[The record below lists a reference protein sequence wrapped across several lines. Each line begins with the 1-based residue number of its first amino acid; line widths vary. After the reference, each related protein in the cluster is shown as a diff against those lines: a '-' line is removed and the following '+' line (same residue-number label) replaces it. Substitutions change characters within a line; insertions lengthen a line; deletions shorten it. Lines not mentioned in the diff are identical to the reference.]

1 MGERTACG
9 GPFSF
14 PGRSRRGA
22 GPPVRAMPFPAGVPR
37 PTFGRRVAHGVPPPP
52 LPSSRRSTVP
62 DPILDALT
70 QAVAGRYEVRREL
83 GRGGMGAVFLAE
95 DLALDREVAIKVLP
109 PELAVQ
115 PALRE
120 RFVRE
125 AKLAASLSHPNIIHV
140 HAVEEHGD
148 LLAFVMQYVDGETL
162 TERIARS
169 GPYDAADC
177 ARLLQDTAWALG
189 YAHARGIVHRDVKP
203 DNLMIERGTGRALI
217 MDFGIARQE
226 RATSLTE
233 VGHSIG
239 TPHYMSPE
247 QAAAETVD
255 GRSDLY
261 SLGCVGFFA
270 ATGRPPFEAESAH
283 KLLMQHLTTP
293 APSVSSVRPEFPP
306 GLTAV
311 IAKALEKDPA
321 ARHATGEAMAEAIGA
336 LQLRSREVA
345 PLLRLFHQQT
355 AQALQALL
363 VIVAFLVFFVQ
374 FSGRTGT
381 LLGTVVMLML
391 GTMGITIVGQALD
404 RVRFAVRQGFTAEDV
419 DVAFDAIAEETAIA
433 RQQVVSDPVEKR
445 RIDRRKRIAIFGGAA
460 GGSFIPFVAQRV
472 FYMEQG
478 RQMYNPV
485 GAALLFA
492 MTVLVGFSVA
502 LWTMRPVRVT
512 LAQRVAGR
520 VWKSAAGRWL
530 FARALRRYAQ
540 ERARA

>member
-1 MGERTACG
+1 M
-9 GPFSF
+9 
-14 PGRSRRGA
+14 
-22 GPPVRAMPFPAGVPR
+22 V
-37 PTFGRRVAHGVPPPP
+37 
-52 LPSSRRSTVP
+52 
-62 DPILDALT
+62 DPILESLT
-70 QAVAGRYEVRREL
+70 KAVDGRYAILREL
-83 GRGGMGAVFLAE
+83 GRGGMGAVFLAQ

-109 PELAVQ
+109 PEFAAQ

-125 AKLAASLSHPNIIHV
+125 AKLAASLSHPNIVHV

-169 GPYDAADC
+169 GPYDPQDC

-203 DNLMIERGTGRALI
+203 DNLLVERGTGRVMI

-270 ATGRPPFEAESAH
+270 AVGRPPFESESAH
-283 KLLMQHLTTP
+283 RLLMQHLTVP
-293 APSVSSVRPEFPP
+293 APIVTSVRAEFPD
-306 GLTAV
+306 GLAKV
-311 IAKALEKDPA
+311 IARTLEKEPA
-321 ARHATGEAMAEAIGA
+321 ARFESGEAMAEAIGSLA
-336 LQLRSREVA
+336 LRSREVA

-355 AQALQALL
+355 AQALQSVLMFV
-363 VIVAFLVFFVQ
+363 VIGAILIQ
-374 FSGRTGT
+374 LPGRSGT
-381 LLGTVVMLML
+381 LLGTVLLVLL
-391 GTMGITIVGQALD
+391 TTMVITVLAQVLD
-404 RVRFAVRQGFTAEDV
+404 RVRFAVRQGFTVEDV
-419 DVAFDAIAEETAIA
+419 EVAFAAMADETTRA
-433 RQQVVSDPVEKR
+433 RDQLLSDPVER
-445 RIDRRKRIAIFGGAA
+445 ARIMRRKKLAIFGGAA
-460 GGSFIPFVAQRV
+460 GGSFIPVVAQKV
-472 FYMEQG
+472 FAVQAG
-478 RQMYNPV
+478 RQVFSPLA
-485 GAALLFA
+485 GALLLA
-492 MTVLVGFSVA
+492 VTVLLGISIA
-502 LWTMRPVRVT
+502 LWTMRPVRIT

-520 VWKSAAGRWL
+520 IWSSRVGRAL
-530 FARALRRYAQ
+530 FARAARRYAAEIQ
-540 ERARA
+540 RTK